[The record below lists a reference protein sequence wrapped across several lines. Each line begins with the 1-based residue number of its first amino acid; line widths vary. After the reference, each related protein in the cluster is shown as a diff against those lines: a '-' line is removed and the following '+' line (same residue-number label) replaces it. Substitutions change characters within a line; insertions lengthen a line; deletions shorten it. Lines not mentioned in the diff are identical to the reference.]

1 VCYGTA
7 ARGTRESLGCCA
19 TNGSAAVPAAAA
31 IASVLLNASGGVS
44 GEELLGLLQ
53 GAQGQLPGPLTSLG
67 GVDAGRGAA
76 LRCEPFAPFTA
87 QLTHRARAASAAAHS
102 AGLSVRAL
110 QCGRPP
116 LLRLASAPSHVCERT
131 PTPPHRLTEL
141 NVNEPRGQTT
151 SLKAADA
158 GAVRRIAWAN
168 VGAREASPPPGA
180 PLVLWASSEKASNG
194 RHVSD
199 ELGVVKQVRQHL
211 ARAWPVLELMHLRL
225 PELSF
230 AQEVRLMRRAAVFI
244 SLFGSALHNCRWMRP
259 GADHV
264 ACPCT
269 VCSKQ
274 HSTRAT
280 HTQTPTRTVATLYLC
295 VP

>member
-1 VCYGTA
+1 MCYGTA

-116 LLRLASAPSHVCERT
+116 LLRDLWVGRFLDSGHGT
-131 PTPPHRLTEL
+131 KPPHIEVLSA
-141 NVNEPRGQTT
+141 RGQ
-151 SLKAADA
+151 AA
-158 GAVRRIAWAN
+158 
-168 VGAREASPPPGA
+168 
-180 PLVLWASSEKASNG
+180 LG
-194 RHVSD
+194 R
-199 ELGVVKQVRQHL
+199 
-211 ARAWPVLELMHLRL
+211 
-225 PELSF
+225 LS
-230 AQEVRLMRRAAVFI
+230 RRAGGAKWLRTLVIAVAGHHVV
-244 SLFGSALHNCRWMRP
+244 GSA
-259 GADHV
+259 
-264 ACPCT
+264 
-269 VCSKQ
+269 
-274 HSTRAT
+274 
-280 HTQTPTRTVATLYLC
+280 
-295 VP
+295 

>member
-1 VCYGTA
+1 MA

-31 IASVLLNASGGVS
+31 ISSALLNATGGVS
-44 GEELLGLLQ
+44 GEELAGLLQ

-87 QLTHRARAASAAAHS
+87 QLTHRARAASA
-102 AGLSVRAL
+102 
-110 QCGRPP
+110 
-116 LLRLASAPSHVCERT
+116 
-131 PTPPHRLTEL
+131 PTPPHRLAEL

-151 SLKAADA
+151 NLQAADA
-158 GAVRRIAWAN
+158 DAVRRIAWTN

-194 RHVSD
+194 RHVLD
-199 ELGVVKQVRQHL
+199 ELGVVKQVREHL
-211 ARAWPVLELMHLRL
+211 ARAWPALELMHARL

-230 AQEVRLMRRAAVFI
+230 AQEVRLMRRAVVFI

-274 HSTRAT
+274 HSTRPT
-280 HTQTPTRTVATLYLC
+280 HTQTPARTVATLYLC